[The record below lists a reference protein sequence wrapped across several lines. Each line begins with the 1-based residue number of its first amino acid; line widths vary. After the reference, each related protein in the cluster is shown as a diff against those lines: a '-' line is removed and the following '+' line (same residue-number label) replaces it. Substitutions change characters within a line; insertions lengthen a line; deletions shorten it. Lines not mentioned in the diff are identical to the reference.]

1 MIYALNE
8 STGVLVGKFDTLA
21 MAEFYVSGIT
31 DHANFVYTYLE
42 DINNMNYTS
51 RVVSVDGV
59 VIYNNRAFWVDKA
72 YALVDTYGEHLVLDN
87 LGQAVPKERFIKEW
101 RNNCTRLQSVLDPAS
116 QVQENMT
123 VGFEFIALFRE
134 ECITGDLGGVSP
146 LTIASKTEKLIPML
160 LTGSFREAQY
170 LLTTIEVDAFFTQ
183 GRLDR
188 YSAMLA
194 AADVIEYQ

>member
-21 MAEFYVSGIT
+21 MAETYVEGIL

-42 DINNMNYTS
+42 DINSMNYTS
-51 RVVSVDGV
+51 RIVSVDGI
-59 VIYNNRAFWVDKA
+59 VIYNNKSFWVDKA
-72 YALVDTYGEHLVLDN
+72 HALVDNYTEHVVLDN
-87 LGQAVPKERFIKEW
+87 LGEAVSKERFITEW
-101 RNNCTRLQSVLDPAS
+101 RNNCTRLQSVIDSAS
-116 QVQENMT
+116 QVQGNMT

-134 ECITGDLGGVSP
+134 ECITLDLGGVTP

-160 LTGSFREAQY
+160 ITGSFREAQY
-170 LLTTIEVDAFFTQ
+170 LLTTIEVDTFFTQ
-183 GRLDR
+183 ERLDR

-194 AADVIEYQ
+194 SADVIEYQ